1 MDPCPFVR
9 LTVESLALK
18 LPFASRPAGP
28 GVHPSTSPCF
38 CKIRLHNFSPQTT
51 PLPLY
56 ASDDVSAAAAASPTS
71 SSFSSASG
79 AAASSSGAVLFQLD
93 PATLSRLP
101 KSAALEVAVYTGRMG
116 ATCGFRSGKLL
127 GRFRVDL
134 DLSGAE
140 TRACVYH
147 NGWTKIG
154 KHGGEEEKEKER
166 KPSARLHLLVRSESE
181 PRFVF
186 QFGGEPECS
195 PVVFQIQ
202 GNIRQPV
209 FTCKFT
215 APRSLQLDYTNTSS
229 GWMMGSSYRTEKER
243 YGRERKGWRVMIFDL
258 SGSPVAA
265 ASMTTPFVPSPGLDR
280 VSRSNPGAW
289 LILRPN
295 GFSDNNAWKPWARL
309 EAWREKRPIDALGY
323 KLELITD
330 SSGPA
335 YGHPI
340 AESQLSVH
348 KGGLFCIDGRSAA
361 VGVRDGLASASPA
374 GSASVAGFVMG
385 ATVEGEGKVS
395 KPTVEVGTQHVACM
409 GDAALFVALS
419 AAVDLSMDACRLF
432 SHKLRKELSCDR
444 QDSIS

>member
-38 CKIRLHNFSPQTT
+38 CKIRLHNFSSQTT
-51 PLPLY
+51 PLPLSSS
-56 ASDDVSAAAAASPTS
+56 ASDDVTTTS
-71 SSFSSASG
+71 SSAY
-79 AAASSSGAVLFQLD
+79 VRFQLD
-93 PATLSRLP
+93 PVLLSRLP
-101 KSAALEVAVYTGRMG
+101 KSAALHVAVYTGRMG
-116 ATCGFRSGKLL
+116 AACGIRSGKLL
-127 GRFRVDL
+127 GRLRVDL

-140 TRACVYH
+140 TRACLYR
-147 NGWTKIG
+147 NGWAKIG
-154 KHGGEEEKEKER
+154 KHGEEK
-166 KPSARLHLLVRSESE
+166 KPSARLHLVVRSEPE

-215 APRSLQLDYTNTSS
+215 AGRTAAPRSLQLDYTNTSR
-229 GWMMGSSYRTEKER
+229 GWMGSYRMEKER
-243 YGRERKGWRVMIFDL
+243 SGRERKGWRVMIFDL

-265 ASMTTPFVPSPGLDR
+265 ASMTTPFVPSPGSDR

-295 GFSDNNAWKPWARL
+295 GYSHKAWKPWARL
-309 EAWREKRPIDALGY
+309 EAWREKSPIDALGY

-330 SSGPA
+330 TGPTSSI
-335 YGHPI
+335 PI
-340 AESQLSVH
+340 VESRLSVR
-348 KGGLFCIDGRSAA
+348 KGGQFCIDRSMIE
-361 VGVRDGLASASPA
+361 DQTP
-374 GSASVAGFVMG
+374 GSGPSMGDFVMG
-385 ATVEGEGKVS
+385 SSVEGEGKVS
-395 KPTVEVGTQHVACM
+395 KPTVEVGMQHVACM
-409 GDAALFVALS
+409 ADAALFLALS
-419 AAVDLSMDACRLF
+419 AAIDLSMDACQLF
-432 SHKLRKELSCDR
+432 SHKLRKELCYDH
-444 QDSIS
+444 QDNVS